1 MRRNR
6 SFVAVLQVVFALL
19 VILLSSSYSVAAGT
33 EKKAGRSLDFSFLPY
48 VSYTPETKFAGGV
61 GGVYTFRL
69 PGSSPESRPSSIT
82 LSTKYTQERQY
93 EFRLVPDVY
102 FRDGEYQLRC
112 DILYRKFPRK
122 FYGIGNKTLDD
133 DEEPY
138 TLQRGA
144 IFASFQKRIGTA
156 LNVGILYEFEKAKLV
171 ETKFSLEE
179 TKGLLDEIGILRGKR
194 GKGSG
199 VGFKVNWDNRNRLF
213 SPTWGGFCQVLTMF
227 YRDFLGSDYEYTRY
241 SLDLRQYATFARIHT
256 LALRGLADFTS
267 GDPPFHKIP
276 FLGGENVIRG
286 YYMRAYYLGRY
297 RDKKLITAQIEYRVM
312 PVWWRVGLVGF
323 LEYGDVSDKFGN
335 FKLKDFKPTVGLG
348 LRYQFNRDE
357 GVNLRADLAFGEDS
371 HGVHLTI
378 FEGF

>member
-1 MRRNR
+1 MRRNL
-6 SFVAVLQVVFALL
+6 SFVAALQIVFALL
-19 VILLSSSYSVAAGT
+19 VILLNSSFSIAART
-33 EKKAGRSLDFSFLPY
+33 EKEGRRSLDFSFLPF
-48 VSYTPETKFAGGV
+48 VAYTPETRWAGGV
-61 GGVYTFRL
+61 GGVYAFRL
-69 PGSSPESRPSSIT
+69 PGSSPESRPSSVT
-82 LSTKYTQERQY
+82 LTAKYTQERQY
-93 EFRLVPDVY
+93 EFRLVPDIY

-122 FYGIGNKTLDD
+122 FYGIGGDTLDSM
-133 DEEPY
+133 EEPY

-144 IFASFQKRIGTA
+144 VFASFQKRIGTA
-156 LNVGILYEFEKAKLV
+156 LNVGILYEFERAKLV
-171 ETKFSLEE
+171 EMDGS
-179 TKGLLDEIGILRGKR
+179 LDEIGLSGGKR

-213 SPTWGGFCQVLTMF
+213 SPTWGGFCQILTMF
-227 YRDFLGSDYEYTRY
+227 YRDFLKSDYEYTRY

-256 LALRGLADFTS
+256 LVLRGFADFTS
-267 GDPPFHKIP
+267 GDPPFHKMP
-276 FLGGENVIRG
+276 LLGGENIIRG

-357 GVNLRADLAFGEDS
+357 GVNLRADLAFGKDS
-371 HGVHLTI
+371 SGYHLTI
-378 FEGF
+378 FEAF